1 MHYLAA
7 DFRKFQNERTNYYKI
22 PATFRGKILG
32 FHTDFADVGA
42 KIFKI
47 SEIQNFD
54 KYPAI
59 YSGRSRKMLK
69 NGALIS
75 KIGVDTADILA
86 I

>member
-42 KIFKI
+42 KVFKI
-47 SEIQNFD
+47 SEMLMNILR
-54 KYPAI
+54 YI
-59 YSGRSRKMLK
+59 RVGREKC
-69 NGALIS
+69 
-75 KIGVDTADILA
+75 
-86 I
+86 